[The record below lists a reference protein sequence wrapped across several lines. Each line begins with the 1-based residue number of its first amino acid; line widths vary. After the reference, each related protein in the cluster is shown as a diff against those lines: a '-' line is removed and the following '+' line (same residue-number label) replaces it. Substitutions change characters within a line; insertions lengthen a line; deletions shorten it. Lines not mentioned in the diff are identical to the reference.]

1 MKPKS
6 VVGMLGVVAMVL
18 LLSPS
23 WAAADTA
30 IQLAGEAALDMGG
43 VLTFK
48 TSPNVLAHME
58 TDSGAFGDGTG
69 TTYIAGTVHRA
80 GDRAYGVD
88 PDYTGMFVGTVPV
101 GTEDA
106 FDAGGPTIPPVAGDS
121 TDFGTGWTAK

>member
-6 VVGMLGVVAMVL
+6 VVGMLGVIAMAL

-23 WAAADTA
+23 WAAADSA
-30 IQLAGEAALDMGG
+30 IQTAGQAALDMT
-43 VLTFK
+43 VMTFK
-48 TSPNVLAHME
+48 TSPNVLAHIE
-58 TDSGAFGDGTG
+58 TNSGAFGDGTG
-69 TTYIAGTVHRA
+69 TTYVAGTVHRA

-106 FDAGGPTIPPVAGDS
+106 WDAGTPSVTAGDS
-121 TDFGTGWTAK
+121 GDFGTGWTAK